1 MNIFKLLDEKNGVVQ
16 DKYAARVVELI
27 RIKYSADDEQA
38 LTRQALL
45 GRKLDEYAKYDEY
58 CEECKAQ
65 AKSEYGLN

>member
-1 MNIFKLLDEKNGVVQ
+1 MDIFKILNEKNGVVQ

-27 RIKYSADDEQA
+27 RREYSADDEQA

-45 GRKLDEYAKYDEY
+45 GRKLDEYAKYDAY

-65 AKSEYGLN
+65 AKEEFGLT